1 MAKDGGDEAK
11 STQQE
16 GNKETRGE
24 KGSERSKR
32 KSGGGKKD
40 LSIEAGEAGEGGD
53 TQHSGKRKRLASEA
67 GGGPSP
73 KDKRRQSGE
82 GLSPKDANSR
92 KAKIPRGASV
102 SEGGK
107 RMVAAAMGKSGGEG
121 GADEK
126 DVEPPVRVMKN
137 PDFLQEHR
145 DRYKVPHQ
153 KVISPKQQHQ
163 QQQQG
168 KGQQDGG
175 KGGGAAGGKVP
186 GGALSGGGGGGG
198 GGGGAP
204 MSTRQRTNDWKFVYG
219 NYDTYYNYR
228 NPGDA
233 QEPRLAVMRKEWFEG
248 KRALDIGCNSGAV
261 TIDIARTMQ
270 CRHIMG
276 VDIDKSLVTKAR
288 SHLKWKAAGCPP
300 RPDKAV
306 SNSDNS
312 EDKAAKSDSSNN
324 NNEGAPPASATTHKG
339 TETRPGRQAL
349 DASLPDPDAD
359 PFAFPYNCGFRHEVR
374 VCPAL
379 HPSMEYADPFMGVC
393 VSAEF
398 ECKCVHKT
406 ASPRLENHKALIR
419 WGSRLASNVKTKP
432 NQTKPNQTK
441 PDQTKPSQNKTNK
454 P

>member
-1 MAKDGGDEAK
+1 VDRLCASTLDERVITIPERRSSACGEAYRGISQQQENGADMAKDGSDEAK
-11 STQQE
+11 DSKQE
-16 GNKETRGE
+16 GSRETRGG

-32 KSGGGKKD
+32 KSGGGKD
-40 LSIEAGEAGEGGD
+40 LSVEAGEAGQGGEA
-53 TQHSGKRKRLASEA
+53 QHSGKRKRSAGDA

-73 KDKRRQSGE
+73 RENRRQSGE
-82 GLSPKDANSR
+82 GLSPKDANNR
-92 KAKIPRGASV
+92 KAKTPRGAAV
-102 SEGGK
+102 SDGGK
-107 RMVAAAMGKSGGEG
+107 RMVAAAMGKSGAEG
-121 GADEK
+121 GANEK
-126 DVEPPVRVMKN
+126 EVEPPVRVMKN

-145 DRYKVPHQ
+145 DRYKAPHQ
-153 KVISPKQQHQ
+153 KVTLPK

-175 KGGGAAGGKVP
+175 KGGGSAGGKVP
-186 GGALSGGGGGGG
+186 CDVSSAGGAGA

-204 MSTRQRTNDWKFVYG
+204 MSSRQRNKDRKFVYG

-261 TIDIARTMQ
+261 TIDIARTMH

-300 RPDKAV
+300 RTDKAV
-306 SNSDNS
+306 SNSGNS
-312 EDKAAKSDSSNN
+312 EDKAAAAGSSSSSNN
-324 NNEGAPPASATTHKG
+324 NNNNNNNNNKKEAEEAPPASATAHKG

-349 DASLPDPDAD
+349 DSSLPDPDAD

-374 VCPAL
+374 VCPPL
-379 HPSMEYADPFMGVC
+379 HAFMEFADPFMDVR
-393 VSAEF
+393 VSAGF
-398 ECKCVHKT
+398 
-406 ASPRLENHKALIR
+406 
-419 WGSRLASNVKTKP
+419 G
-432 NQTKPNQTK
+432 
-441 PDQTKPSQNKTNK
+441 
-454 P
+454 